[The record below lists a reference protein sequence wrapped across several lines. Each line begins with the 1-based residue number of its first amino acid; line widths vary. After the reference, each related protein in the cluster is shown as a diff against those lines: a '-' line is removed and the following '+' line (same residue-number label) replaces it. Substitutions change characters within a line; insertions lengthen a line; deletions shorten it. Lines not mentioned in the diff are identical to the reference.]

1 VAATNISKTDLQ
13 LTADAIGAHGVF
25 FKKALRALLETI
37 PGARILGEEY
47 PVEGTAV
54 DLLIEYKAPTI
65 LFVLPIECKRA
76 LASQKRSIFF
86 RDSARSVKF
95 AYTFSGAELNFS
107 PLTTTGPGFA
117 NICVEGVEIDL
128 LQLQKSPYSAASADR
143 IYKAALQACKG
154 GLGFVRS
161 EFKARKKYPA
171 GPHQDF
177 SSFLLMVTTAPLSI
191 AELPVGSV
199 DLITGK
205 HVGDLKLVDVPWLVL
220 HFPLAPLTSS
230 EHLEVAPSEYT
241 DPIRR
246 GLYAKEAIVI
256 VNAQHVSAFF
266 SNLCA

>member
-1 VAATNISKTDLQ
+1 MAATNTSKTDLQ

-76 LASQKRSIFF
+76 LASQKRWIFF

-143 IYKAALQACKG
+143 IYKAAFAGMQG
-154 GLGFVRS
+154 R
-161 EFKARKKYPA
+161 AR
-171 GPHQDF
+171 F
-177 SSFLLMVTTAPLSI
+177 
-191 AELPVGSV
+191 
-199 DLITGK
+199 
-205 HVGDLKLVDVPWLVL
+205 
-220 HFPLAPLTSS
+220 
-230 EHLEVAPSEYT
+230 
-241 DPIRR
+241 
-246 GLYAKEAIVI
+246 
-256 VNAQHVSAFF
+256 
-266 SNLCA
+266 CAV